1 MPSIPSANY
10 DFNPNPSP
18 TTSPYY
24 RHPATGRFGA
34 IPLAFQITSPL
45 NNTIALLPHA
55 MVMHVNP
62 ANFNE
67 THTKKVEKIQTRGGF
82 VEQHWGDELSEI
94 SCDGSTSAFV
104 NLYSG
109 LSSVLRQQTIA
120 WDRYRDLHDLYRNNG
135 DVYDPYG
142 NIVLRGNVMLMY
154 DKGVYIGSFSSF
166 ESEETDSS
174 PFTFNLSWNFK
185 VEQIISQLP
194 QLQANNTGQG
204 NMGSMVGAPAPTFQ
218 AQNISPSIGGASSAT
233 QTSNVPAPSSDP
245 LSPNFSL
252 VDAQGNF
259 PAFQAAVAAAPKPAP
274 TPASSGTTPV
284 LPPNVPAPVVGPVA
298 NAPPYSGPPIP
309 VEGPPNAVGQNTS
322 GEFIDS
328 AGNVIR

>member
-1 MPSIPSANY
+1 M
-10 DFNPNPSP
+10 
-18 TTSPYY
+18 
-24 RHPATGRFGA
+24 
-34 IPLAFQITSPL
+34 
-45 NNTIALLPHA
+45 
-55 MVMHVNP
+55 
-62 ANFNE
+62 
-67 THTKKVEKIQTRGGF
+67 
-82 VEQHWGDELSEI
+82 
-94 SCDGSTSAFV
+94 

-218 AQNISPSIGGASSAT
+218 AQNVTPGPGPSQAPSSPSPQPFSSGSSSGPSSNLRT
-233 QTSNVPAPSSDP
+233 QTSP
-245 LSPNFSL
+245 
-252 VDAQGNF
+252 
-259 PAFQAAVAAAPKPAP
+259 
-274 TPASSGTTPV
+274 
-284 LPPNVPAPVVGPVA
+284 
-298 NAPPYSGPPIP
+298 
-309 VEGPPNAVGQNTS
+309 
-322 GEFIDS
+322 
-328 AGNVIR
+328 